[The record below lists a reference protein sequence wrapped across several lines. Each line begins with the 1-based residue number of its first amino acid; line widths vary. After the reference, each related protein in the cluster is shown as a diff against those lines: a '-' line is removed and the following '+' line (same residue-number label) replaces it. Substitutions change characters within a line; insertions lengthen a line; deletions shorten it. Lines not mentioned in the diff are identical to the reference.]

1 MNNKISPEADKTL
14 LQSVVDSLD
23 ESIEHLDAH
32 TLSRLNQARH
42 QALAANEKSRLAKPS
57 WQTAGTF
64 AALVIS
70 LMTGWLVFS
79 VPDRTPMSPDEF
91 ELVVANED
99 YELMQDL
106 DFVAWMVAQD
116 NAS

>member
-1 MNNKISPEADKTL
+1 MNNKINPETDKAL

-23 ESIEHLDAH
+23 GSIEHLDGR

-42 QALAANEKSRLAKPS
+42 QALAAHGKSRLAKTS
-57 WQTAGTF
+57 WQAAGTF
-64 AALVIS
+64 AALSVFV
-70 LMTGWLVFS
+70 MTGWLVFS
-79 VPDRTPMSPDEF
+79 VPDRTQMSPDAF

-106 DFVAWMVAQD
+106 DFVAWMIAQD